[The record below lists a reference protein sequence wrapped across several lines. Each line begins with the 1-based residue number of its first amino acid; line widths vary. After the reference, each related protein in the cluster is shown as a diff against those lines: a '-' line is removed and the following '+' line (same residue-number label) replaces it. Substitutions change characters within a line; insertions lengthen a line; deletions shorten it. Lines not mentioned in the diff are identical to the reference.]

1 MPNYIVEKTVE
12 SFKVLEALD
21 HKPASLP
28 EIVSRVGVVPG
39 LNRRLKTD
47 AVRRILITL
56 GELGYAKFDEPD
68 KLWSRGARHL

>member
-56 GELGYAKFDEPD
+56 EALGYARVEQKSKF
-68 KLWSRGARHL
+68 WRRGYKTL